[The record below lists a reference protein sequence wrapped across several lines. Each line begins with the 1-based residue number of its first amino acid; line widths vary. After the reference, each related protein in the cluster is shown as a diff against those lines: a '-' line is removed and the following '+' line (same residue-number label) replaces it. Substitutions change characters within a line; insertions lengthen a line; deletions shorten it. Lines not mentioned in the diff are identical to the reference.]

1 MCLSKRL
8 ATLNSNDLQSPFHN
22 FKPTLPKRTCKF
34 AQMQRRT
41 QNQLRI
47 SRTTLGQSCNDV
59 CSSIPT
65 RHLLCLL
72 TQNLR
77 VVAEFLS
84 LLARIKQPHHSLANT
99 IWCPGRG
106 RLGAAPHAKSGGLD
120 KRGKAIEVQPQ
131 RKDHMGDTRQDGLV
145 IAVGAAV
152 VHEGHD
158 LATL

>member
-1 MCLSKRL
+1 MQWR
-8 ATLNSNDLQSPFHN
+8 A
-22 FKPTLPKRTCKF
+22 KF
-34 AQMQRRT
+34 
-41 QNQLRI
+41 QLRLLR
-47 SRTTLGQSCNDV
+47 STLGQSCNDV

-72 TQNLR
+72 TQDLR
-77 VVAEFLS
+77 VVAELLT

-106 RLGAAPHAKSGGLD
+106 RLGATPDAEPSGLN
-120 KRGKAIEVQPQ
+120 KCGKTIEVQPQ

-158 LATL
+158 VATL